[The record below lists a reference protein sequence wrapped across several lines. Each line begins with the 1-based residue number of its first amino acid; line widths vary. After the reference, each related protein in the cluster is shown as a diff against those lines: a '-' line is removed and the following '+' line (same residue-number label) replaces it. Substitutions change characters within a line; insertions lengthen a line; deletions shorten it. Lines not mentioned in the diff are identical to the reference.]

1 VSAYES
7 APGTAPIKI
16 VPYPMRRPTVD
27 TVAAAV
33 PEPVVP
39 VSYDE
44 LIRKAAIK
52 AAPFQG
58 VLRAYPPLRKPLLL
72 GHLP

>member
-1 VSAYES
+1 MSAYES

-16 VPYPMRRPTVD
+16 VPYPARRAPVD

-39 VSYDE
+39 VSYDD
-44 LIRKAAIK
+44 LVRKAAIK
-52 AAPFQG
+52 AAP
-58 VLRAYPPLRKPLLL
+58 
-72 GHLP
+72 LPGCSPRVPSTS

>member
-1 VSAYES
+1 MSAYES

-16 VPYPMRRPTVD
+16 VPYPARRPTVD
-27 TVAAAV
+27 TVTAAA
-33 PEPVVP
+33 PEPAVP

-52 AAPFQG
+52 AAP
-58 VLRAYPPLRKPLLL
+58 
-72 GHLP
+72 LPDRSSRVSSAS

>member
-1 VSAYES
+1 MSAYES
-7 APGTAPIKI
+7 APGTTPIQFVLYPARRAP
-16 VPYPMRRPTVD
+16 VD

-33 PEPVVP
+33 PEPAVP

-52 AAPFQG
+52 AAP
-58 VLRAYPPLRKPLLL
+58 
-72 GHLP
+72 LPGRSPRVPSAS